1 MERNGRTLSE
11 LGYVT
16 AAMRTNTTEA
26 EHYRW
31 WSRSLRGHEGQ
42 RFRVPLSRGGTEVLG
57 SAESKGTGVS
67 GSEESGAEVLGS
79 VESGRDSRIVE
90 VLERLP
96 HRHGAHEEEEEEAAE
111 AEEVGCWDPEDEL
124 QEEGVQLGEQELE
137 ADHDARS
144 SPRQPGAQPSLA
156 PITRRR

>member
-1 MERNGRTLSE
+1 M
-11 LGYVT
+11 
-16 AAMRTNTTEA
+16 
-26 EHYRW
+26 
-31 WSRSLRGHEGQ
+31 
-42 RFRVPLSRGGTEVLG
+42 
-57 SAESKGTGVS
+57 
-67 GSEESGAEVLGS
+67 GS

-156 PITRRR
+156 PTTRRR